1 MRFRGVSRP
10 KIRTGADFGLDT
22 PPGFRYIHPMFS
34 NESCAAGCGRA
45 AITGARLCAVHT
57 ASPENEA
64 VRVGAYISSQRSIR
78 DLNAAGLHFE
88 SIDFSHRQFF
98 ECNFEHASFNMCLF
112 TGSRM
117 RMSFFAFC
125 EFENCDFSDLLNCTF
140 ESSELVHLNYNGCG
154 IRGCTFNNSNLYHS
168 RFISADIFMS
178 DFVDCNLKKTN
189 FFKIKQESVSFKS
202 SNTAEAIFY
211 MENGEE

>member
-1 MRFRGVSRP
+1 M
-10 KIRTGADFGLDT
+10 TGLDT

-34 NESCAAGCGRA
+34 NDPCAAGCGRA

-57 ASPENEA
+57 VSPVNEA
-64 VRVGAYISSQRSIR
+64 ARVGAYISSQRSIR

-88 SIDFSHRQFF
+88 SVDFSHRQFF
-98 ECNFEHASFNMCLF
+98 ECNFEYASFNMCLF

-125 EFENCDFSDLLNCTF
+125 QFENCDFSRSDLQYLNFAGSGLLNCTF

-168 RFISADIFMS
+168 RFINADIFMS

-189 FFKIKQESVSFKS
+189 FFRIKQESVSFKS
-202 SNTAEAIFY
+202 SNTAEAIFF
-211 MENGEE
+211 MENGTE